1 MKEKSHEAQIAI
13 LQKKIEMLEQKSSA
27 SASESLRKEKKKR
40 SSKIKIEEK
49 QVQDVNKNTHKDFS
63 RYDEPEV
70 PVLEQALED
79 LLSSSKDEF
88 SKSEVEEFYTRLGC
102 DSESVQRNLTDTRE
116 NKIDDFYSDEM
127 SDELAALLDDTEN
140 SGISDELAALLG
152 EEDNPVDTPSSTIP
166 SSKPDREKIRKKK
179 KKVKK
184 ESVKEAEEILA
195 EIFDDSEKE
204 DQNNKNPQEFG
215 DYDELDEHD
224 SEDDNSKGCPAICRF
239 EPKRCHSLGEKPAI
253 KILLANHI
261 SLKQFQA
268 IKDKLDKESTESP
281 EAKVIE
287 ESELHFYYESI
298 ADCWRVMK
306 WIKRRVDNQKDIIK
320 HVKLISAEFAPGA
333 RWKADFDSCFS
344 VKIQVKNIDRVNIQ
358 SILVQMVRF
367 GKVKD
372 VLLDT
377 TTRDYFIVRFKE
389 QIAAENTI
397 AHLDRAYLFGT
408 WCRARKSQP
417 ILKEDLKKN
426 SKFSVTKA
434 KRHKNSK
441 FIRPDIIITSQP
453 TDSHPSSHHE
463 VLPRD
468 SWKRLLA
475 IAIDCG
481 PHDEASGYGN
491 ICILFGD
498 ATGITVG
505 FSSQDVAQECL
516 DSIQKRKIHGR
527 SVLAEPAISYI
538 TL

>member
-1 MKEKSHEAQIAI
+1 MKEKTHQAQIAL

-27 SASESLRKEKKKR
+27 NASESLRKEKKKR
-40 SSKIKIEEK
+40 SSKFKAEAK
-49 QVQDVNKNTHKDFS
+49 LVQDVNENTKF
-63 RYDEPEV
+63 EELQV
-70 PVLEQALED
+70 PVLEQALEE
-79 LLSSSKDEF
+79 LLSSSKEKNPPILY
-88 SKSEVEEFYTRLGC
+88 SQSEIEEFYTRLGC
-102 DSESVQRNLTDTRE
+102 DSETVQRSMSMTRE
-116 NKIDDFYSDEM
+116 NKIDDFFSDEV
-127 SDELAALLDDTEN
+127 SDELAALLDETDKSE
-140 SGISDELAALLG
+140 ISDDLAALLG
-152 EEDNPVDTPSSTIP
+152 DEDDPIDSQSSTVP
-166 SSKPDREKIRKKK
+166 PSKPAGENIRKKK

-184 ESVKEAEEILA
+184 ESVIEAEEILA
-195 EIFDDSEKE
+195 EIFDDSDKE
-204 DQNNKNPQEFG
+204 DQYQEFENYG
-215 DYDELDEHD
+215 ELDELDSGE
-224 SEDDNSKGCPAICRF
+224 NKGSSTICRF
-239 EPKRCHSLGEKPAI
+239 EPKRCDSLGEKPAI

-261 SLKQFQA
+261 TLKQFQA
-268 IKDKLDKESTESP
+268 IKDKLDKESCESP
-281 EAKVIE
+281 EAKVVE

-306 WIKRRVDNQKDIIK
+306 WIKRRVDNHKDIIK
-320 HVKLISAEFAPGA
+320 HVRLISAEFAPGA

-377 TTRDYFIVRFKE
+377 TTKDYFIVRFKE

-434 KRHKNSK
+434 KRHKNLK

-527 SVLAEPAISYI
+527 SVLAEPAICYI

>member
-27 SASESLRKEKKKR
+27 NTSEPLRKEKKKR
-40 SSKIKIEEK
+40 STKIKTEIK
-49 QVQDVNKNTHKDFS
+49 AVQDVNKNTHKGSS
-63 RYDEPEV
+63 RFDELNV
-70 PVLEQALED
+70 PVLEQALEE
-79 LLSSSKDEF
+79 LLSSSKDEIPPVLY
-88 SKSEVEEFYTRLGC
+88 SQSEVEEFYTRLGC
-102 DSESVQRNLTDTRE
+102 DSENVQRSINITRE
-116 NKIDDFYSDEM
+116 NKIDDFYSDEV

-152 EEDNPVDTPSSTIP
+152 DEDDPLDTQTSNVP
-166 SSKPDREKIRKKK
+166 SSKPAREKIRKKK

-184 ESVKEAEEILA
+184 DSVKEAEEILA
-195 EIFDDSEKE
+195 EIFDDSENE
-204 DQNNKNPQEFG
+204 DQNDPQEFG
-215 DYDELDEHD
+215 DYGTELDEQD
-224 SEDDNSKGCPAICRF
+224 SEEDKGCPAICRF

-261 SLKQFQA
+261 TLKQFQA

-306 WIKRRVDNQKDIIK
+306 WIKRRVDNGKDIIK

-333 RWKADFDSCFS
+333 RWKADFDNCFS

-377 TTRDYFIVRFKE
+377 TTKDYFIVRFKE

-453 TDSHPSSHHE
+453 SDSHPSSHHE

-491 ICILFGD
+491 ICILFG
-498 ATGITVG
+498 
-505 FSSQDVAQECL
+505 
-516 DSIQKRKIHGR
+516 
-527 SVLAEPAISYI
+527 
-538 TL
+538 